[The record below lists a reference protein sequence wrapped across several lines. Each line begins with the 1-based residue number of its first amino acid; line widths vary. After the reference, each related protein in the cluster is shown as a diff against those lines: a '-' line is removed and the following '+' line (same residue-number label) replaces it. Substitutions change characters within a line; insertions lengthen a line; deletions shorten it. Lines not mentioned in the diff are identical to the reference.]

1 MQTPKDLIYGLN
13 ELPPWPRSLLYGL
26 QWAIIFLPT
35 LIILST
41 ISSEYLDLHEGE
53 KVLFFQRL
61 LATSGGVMILQTLWG
76 HRYPLLDGPSSAL
89 LLSFIILAPHGMPA
103 IQGGMIAGGLFLVLL
118 STFRLVR
125 YLEPLFTDTVIGVI
139 LILVGVTLLPYL
151 VPMVIGKQPGHPY
164 GELVIFAVS
173 ALVILAIALSATG
186 FPGFPKPFPFF

>member
-1 MQTPKDLIYGLN
+1 
-13 ELPPWPRSLLYGL
+13 
-26 QWAIIFLPT
+26 
-35 LIILST
+35 
-41 ISSEYLDLHEGE
+41 
-53 KVLFFQRL
+53 
-61 LATSGGVMILQTLWG
+61 
-76 HRYPLLDGPSSAL
+76 
-89 LLSFIILAPHGMPA
+89 MPA

-139 LILVGVTLLPYL
+139 LILVGVTLLSYL